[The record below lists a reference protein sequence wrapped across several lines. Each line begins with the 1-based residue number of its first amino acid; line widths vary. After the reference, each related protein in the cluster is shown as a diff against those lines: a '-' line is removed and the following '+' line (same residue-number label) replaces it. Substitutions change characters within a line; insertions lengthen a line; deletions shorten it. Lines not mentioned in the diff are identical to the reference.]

1 MYSISKTTLLR
12 LVVFIMLATSIIAC
26 EQESITLLPEH
37 ISLEELSQQLEKEL
51 EEELNKEKKEH
62 GLNLSNSDN
71 RLEIQQHRQGL
82 TLTGD
87 PVLIAKAVSIAQQ
100 LDQPYNYYLEVRNT
114 PANSISTATENMRI
128 LLHPGHPVILG
139 HVTLIN
145 GPWEEL
151 IRDKQKFLQLE
162 LDSQLVLTI
171 DIKSQQDKKM
181 GFYSGKHPMQLGRW
195 IVAFD
200 QLEMN
205 QGKRIITSRPKKQL
219 WLRLIKAN
227 SQSEIN
233 LR

>member
-12 LVVFIMLATSIIAC
+12 LVVFVMLATSIIAC

-51 EEELNKEKKEH
+51 EEKLNKERS
-62 GLNLSNSDN
+62 LDLSNSDN
-71 RLEIQQHRQGL
+71 RLEIQQHQQGL

-87 PVLIAKAVSIAQQ
+87 PVLIAKAVSIARQ

-114 PANSISTATENMRI
+114 PANSINTATENMRI
-128 LLHPGHPVILG
+128 LLHPGHPIILG

-171 DIKSQQDKKM
+171 DIKSQQDKQM
-181 GFYSGKHPMQLGRW
+181 EFYSGKHPMQLGRW

-205 QGKRIITSRPKKQL
+205 QGKKIITSRPKKQL